1 MATKEEIQ
9 KLLREAITPLEE
21 KVDNLNHSF
30 QELKKTVVFF
40 NQKYDEVLSQLGQ
53 TNEKVKLQGTNLRKM
68 QQDYDDAKIES
79 REAILGYENLA
90 QYLRRDYLEI
100 SGIPPSENYSSND
113 IVMAVGQAIEVAIKE
128 EDISISH
135 PLPSFSSDAPK
146 IIVKFTRRDIRNAF
160 YANRRKLINKKT
172 NELAGLGLEEEE
184 ENVYIS
190 ESLTRYKKNKLKK
203 KIKWKHIWTQ
213 NGRIFLKE
221 AERSKPVVIDS
232 HDDLTD
238 LTNSTPLNLLFN
250 PVYHYKEN
258 EHTGLQR

>member
-1 MATKEEIQ
+1 
-9 KLLREAITPLEE
+9 
-21 KVDNLNHSF
+21 
-30 QELKKTVVFF
+30 
-40 NQKYDEVLSQLGQ
+40 
-53 TNEKVKLQGTNLRKM
+53 M
-68 QQDYDDAKIES
+68 QQDYDDAKRES
-79 REAILGYENLA
+79 REVILGYENLA
-90 QYLRRDYLEI
+90 QYLRRDCLEI
-100 SGIPPSENYSSND
+100 SGIPPCENYSSND

-135 PLPSFSSDAPK
+135 PLPSFSSDAPPK

-172 NELAGLGLEEEE
+172 NEIAGLGLEEE

-190 ESLTRYKKNKLKK
+190 ESLTRYKKRLFGDVNKLKQ

-232 HDDLTD
+232 HEDLTD
-238 LTNSTPLNLLFN
+238 FERTLR
-250 PVYHYKEN
+250 H
-258 EHTGLQR
+258 